1 MNNQL
6 YENLKLYWPFVQ
18 DLALSYE
25 EISDY
30 EIMVKLSDGRIVLY
44 DDFDH
49 TLRRLPTKSE
59 AMTDEE
65 FKQESSTRL
74 KRSMYRKGVTQ
85 LDLAERTGISQPQIS
100 SYVNGKV
107 FPSFYYIDKIA
118 KALKCSADDFRYI

>member
-49 TLRRLPTKSE
+49 TLRRLPTNSE
-59 AMTDEE
+59 SMTDEE
-65 FKQESSTRL
+65 FKQEFSTRL
-74 KRSMYRKGVTQ
+74 KRIMYRKGVTQ

-100 SYVNGKV
+100 S
-107 FPSFYYIDKIA
+107 
-118 KALKCSADDFRYI
+118 